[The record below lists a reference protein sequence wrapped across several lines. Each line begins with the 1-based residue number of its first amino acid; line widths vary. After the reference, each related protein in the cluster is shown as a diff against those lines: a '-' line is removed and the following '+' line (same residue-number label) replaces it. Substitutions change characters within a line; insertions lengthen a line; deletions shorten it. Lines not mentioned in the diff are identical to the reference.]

1 MVGRLTE
8 DMTRLVDEIHAGRN
22 DRRRLTQELTHAAAE
37 MKAAVAGLRGTFAAD
52 LAGARAAWVGAR
64 APVSRGIP
72 APEPAGAGARR
83 MVAERQDA
91 LWEAAAGRR
100 RLEAQ
105 RRASGEAPRGA
116 ESQGTASAALT
127 PPLPDVPRRGTGSC
141 LQH

>member
-64 APVSRGIP
+64 APVSRGVP
-72 APEPAGAGARR
+72 APEPAGAGR
-83 MVAERQDA
+83 
-91 LWEAAAGRR
+91 LPCAGP
-100 RLEAQ
+100 LPAQ
-105 RRASGEAPRGA
+105 LFEGEGKGFKYCC
-116 ESQGTASAALT
+116 QGT
-127 PPLPDVPRRGTGSC
+127 R
-141 LQH
+141 